1 MTQKDLWKAYLYQ
14 STGHLA
20 SGASSSS
27 ASRILLEI
35 GSLGAN
41 PWIQKTTGLE
51 DMSSG
56 WMMITDMLPSIQTSC
71 NVPAGAVFGPCDPQ
85 HTSLEDSIAF
95 IALRCSDRRATAY
108 THQVDTSVPSV
119 SVDCPVWLP
128 LVRSARNTEEQNL
141 EAYVKDSRLF
151 YRALKNISKKTELL
165 VWYGKDLA
173 ELLSMACMQKSSKGY
188 SCFYCK
194 QSFLFEFPV
203 LAHQRFLCTERPTIF
218 NSKSGFFEPSMEFHS
233 LARNPGNC
241 PFKDSGSITKRRHSV
256 DSESD
261 KSDEESLI
269 SGVHALPPYKI
280 NCAMLLKR
288 RFSSASSSQSGSSK
302 ISMTNEGGHSLHWAM
317 LCHANCHANLKA
329 LDSKA
334 KKSPTRAQA
343 RGLQLATTA
352 LHQEE
357 KSAFVQPPRST
368 TNLAMTTRFSLG
380 ITSVQ
385 NATTFPS
392 ILTQAAAAKATK
404 PQALALLSGDLF
416 KQQALVYESGLW
428 SKHPTLLQ
436 AQSSP
441 EWPLLPAA
449 LSPLGLPAQNWCA
462 KCSISFHTT
471 SDLVQHMR
479 SHHKRSAEQL
489 REHSEERLRCPICDE
504 VFRERHH
511 LSRHMSSHAEGTS

>member
-1 MTQKDLWKAYLYQ
+1 
-14 STGHLA
+14 
-20 SGASSSS
+20 
-27 ASRILLEI
+27 
-35 GSLGAN
+35 
-41 PWIQKTTGLE
+41 
-51 DMSSG
+51 MSSG
-56 WMMITDMLPSIQTSC
+56 WMMITDMLPSIQTSY

-188 SCFYCK
+188 RCFYCK

-233 LARNPGNC
+233 LARNPENC

-261 KSDEESLI
+261 ESDEESLF

-302 ISMTNEGGHSLHWAM
+302 ISMTNEGGHSLHWAT
-317 LCHANCHANLKA
+317 LCHANCHANLEA

-334 KKSPTRAQA
+334 KKNPTRAQA
-343 RGLQLATTA
+343 RGLQLTTTA

-392 ILTQAAAAKATK
+392 ILTQAAAAKVTK
-404 PQALALLSGDLF
+404 PQALALLNGDLF

-436 AQSSP
+436 AQSIP

-504 VFRERHH
+504 AFRERHH